1 MTLPYPNLSAKMQI
15 CDKELLDGTTEL
27 HCAYNLLL
35 MSMGV
40 QDNIPAAVLIAPHS
54 HLIYDYEIHL

>member
-1 MTLPYPNLSAKMQI
+1 MQI

-54 HLIYDYEIHL
+54 HLMYDYEIHL